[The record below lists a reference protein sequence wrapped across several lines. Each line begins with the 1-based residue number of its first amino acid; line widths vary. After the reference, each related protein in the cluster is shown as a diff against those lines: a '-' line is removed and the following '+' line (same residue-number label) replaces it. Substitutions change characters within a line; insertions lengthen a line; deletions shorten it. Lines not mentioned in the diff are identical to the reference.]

1 VTTSIAMLLF
11 PRLTQLDLTGPFE
24 VFSRFPSTAISL
36 VAATRE
42 PVHSE
47 GGLSL
52 IPTATFSDAPQCDLL
67 FVPGG
72 KGVDAAMLDD
82 MILECI
88 RRQAA
93 GAKWITSV
101 CTGSLLLGAAGLL
114 RGYRATTH
122 WTAID
127 FLAQFGAVPVRERVV
142 RDRNRITGAGVT
154 AGIDLAL
161 AIATELHGS
170 EIAARIEAQIEYG
183 VKPLPERPSNNGRR
197 EAVAKAAA
205 RLR

>member
-1 VTTSIAMLLF
+1 MTTSIAMLLF
-11 PRLTQLDLTGPFE
+11 PRLTQLDLTAPFE
-24 VFSRFPSTAISL
+24 IFSRLPSTTISL
-36 VAATRE
+36 IAATAG
-42 PVHSE
+42 PVTSE

-52 IPTATFSDAPQCDLL
+52 NPTATFDDAPQCDLL

-82 MILECI
+82 AVLEWI

-93 GAKWITSV
+93 GASWITSV

-127 FLAQFGAVPVRERVV
+127 FLPQFGAVPVRERVV

-161 AIATELHGS
+161 AIAAQLHGD
-170 EIAARIEAQIEYG
+170 EIARRIEAQIEYG
-183 VKPLPERPSNNGRR
+183 NKPLPERPPNDARQA
-197 EAVAKAAA
+197 AVAEAAA